1 VANCH
6 AKIVALCVKSIFIIY
21 YKREEPADGSLEL
34 YGFSIFISARE
45 NSGKDGA
52 SCKMNI
58 YSDRLKIT
66 CAASSW

>member
-1 VANCH
+1 M
-6 AKIVALCVKSIFIIY
+6 ALWQLFFSNGL
-21 YKREEPADGSLEL
+21 ADCRGLSPVFLL
-34 YGFSIFISARE
+34 ADFYP
-45 NSGKDGA
+45 GKNLFVYRA